1 MAPPDLLHDGA
12 VARFSGSLPLVAK
25 QEPREGVPR
34 PIESRW
40 LEVFGLAIHARV
52 GGEGPPVVLVH
63 GYGVSGSYMLPL
75 AQSLAPSYS
84 VFAPD
89 LPGYGRSQRPHLPL
103 GIADLATALAG
114 WLDAA
119 GLRCPAFVANSMG
132 CQIVT
137 ELAVRLP
144 RRVGPMV
151 LIGPTVDPQR
161 RAARHQLLG
170 GLRDA
175 AREPRS
181 LLALTARDDCV
192 FGVGAL
198 LATAR
203 SALADRI
210 EQRLPRITQPTVVV
224 RGEDDGFVGPSW
236 AEAAA
241 GLLPRSRLVVVP
253 REPHAV
259 HYTRPDLIAGIVNE
273 LLVEEGEQ
281 TGRQLPWRV
290 PHRHVPTSE
299 ADEPRAGQ
307 DSLPLRGDPR
317 REEPVVLAPHEQR
330 SGLNG
335 RELHAQVLA
344 GREQGAAEETD
355 RPSPH
360 GVADDRR

>member
-1 MAPPDLLHDGA
+1 MAPADLLHDGA

-25 QEPREGVPR
+25 QEPREGVRR

-89 LPGYGRSQRPHLPL
+89 LPGYGRSQRPHIPL
-103 GIADLATALAG
+103 GIADLAAALAG

-181 LLALTARDDCV
+181 LLALDRTRRLRFRRRRAPGDRS
-192 FGVGAL
+192 VGA
-198 LATAR
+198 R
-203 SALADRI
+203 
-210 EQRLPRITQPTVVV
+210 
-224 RGEDDGFVGPSW
+224 
-236 AEAAA
+236 
-241 GLLPRSRLVVVP
+241 
-253 REPHAV
+253 
-259 HYTRPDLIAGIVNE
+259 RPDRAALTADHAADCCRARRGRRVCRAE
-273 LLVEEGEQ
+273 L
-281 TGRQLPWRV
+281 GR
-290 PHRHVPTSE
+290 
-299 ADEPRAGQ
+299 DG
-307 DSLPLRGDPR
+307 RGPVTAQSAR
-317 REEPVVLAPHEQR
+317 RC
-330 SGLNG
+330 
-335 RELHAQVLA
+335 
-344 GREQGAAEETD
+344 
-355 RPSPH
+355 SP
-360 GVADDRR
+360 